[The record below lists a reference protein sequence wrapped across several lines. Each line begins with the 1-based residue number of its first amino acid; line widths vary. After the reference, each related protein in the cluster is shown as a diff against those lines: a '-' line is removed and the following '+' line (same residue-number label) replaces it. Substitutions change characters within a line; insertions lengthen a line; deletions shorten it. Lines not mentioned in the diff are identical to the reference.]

1 VTRSPGGGRPRPPQ
15 RRPQPPS
22 PGTNGWGVGG
32 FALGVLALVLS
43 ITSLISHPFLVA
55 TVAAAALVLSV
66 LGLRAARRHGR
77 RALWSVLGLV
87 AATIPLLLSVLW
99 LGLVATAPA

>member
-1 VTRSPGGGRPRPPQ
+1 V
-15 RRPQPPS
+15 
-22 PGTNGWGVGG
+22 
-32 FALGVLALVLS
+32 LG
-43 ITSLISHPFLVA
+43 ITSVLTHPVLVA
-55 TVAAAALVLSV
+55 TVATGALVLSL

-87 AATIPLLLSVLW
+87 AAAVPLLLSLLW